1 MEKSPLQASTVGLIR
16 NLRTHNISAQFHVV
30 YEDAFETVHSGDDVP
45 PDSWPD
51 LLIFNRFKS
60 DYDESNFVPEL

>member
-1 MEKSPLQASTVGLIR
+1 MGKLTLHASTVVLIR
-16 NLRTHNISAQFHVV
+16 NLRTHNISPQFHVI
-30 YEDAFETVHSGDDVP
+30 YDNDFETVHSGDDVT

-51 LLIFNRFKS
+51 LLILIRFKS

>member
-1 MEKSPLQASTVGLIR
+1 MGKSPLQASTVGLIR
-16 NLRTHNISAQFHVV
+16 NLRTHNISPQFHVV
-30 YEDAFETVHSGDDVP
+30 YEDAFETVHSGDDVT

-51 LLIFNRFKS
+51 LLILTRFKS